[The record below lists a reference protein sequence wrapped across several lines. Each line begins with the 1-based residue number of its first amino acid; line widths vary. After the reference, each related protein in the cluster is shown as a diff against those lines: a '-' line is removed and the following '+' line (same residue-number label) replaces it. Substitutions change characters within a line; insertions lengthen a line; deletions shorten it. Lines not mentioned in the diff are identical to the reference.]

1 MKLKGLFLTLSLFTL
16 LTCTMAQ
23 DDYYSPYKSH
33 EKWFGS
39 LNLGVNSFWGDI
51 NDNTNKLFPV
61 TPFQSSFYKNRH
73 FVLGGEFGKDI
84 TPFLTMGIAFKF
96 ANVSGKDY
104 RTSREFY
111 SYFNN
116 EIVFAFTA
124 DILKLSKVRTNWGFY
139 PRIGFGVYGFRTR
152 LWNSNSGELLAVF
165 PDYLINYEL
174 EQKVAD
180 KTPRYYY
187 TFAIP
192 FGVGVSYQLLPELT
206 LYFETSMTWV
216 NQDRLDAFSSDIKK
230 FEGVWTS
237 SLGVVYRF
245 DFPVVRPKNVAGS
258 QVYDPALKNDNLDK
272 KYKRKKNRSSVIFKP
287 AKSRTKSAV
296 KQKRVKRKKFS
307 IKNRE

>member
-1 MKLKGLFLTLSLFTL
+1 MKFKGLFLTLSLFTL

-124 DILKLSKVRTNWGFY
+124 DILKLSKVRTNWSFFKSQAEK
-139 PRIGFGVYGFRTR
+139 I
-152 LWNSNSGELLAVF
+152 
-165 PDYLINYEL
+165 
-174 EQKVAD
+174 
-180 KTPRYYY
+180 
-187 TFAIP
+187 
-192 FGVGVSYQLLPELT
+192 
-206 LYFETSMTWV
+206 LY
-216 NQDRLDAFSSDIKK
+216 KK
-230 FEGVWTS
+230 S
-237 SLGVVYRF
+237 
-245 DFPVVRPKNVAGS
+245 
-258 QVYDPALKNDNLDK
+258 
-272 KYKRKKNRSSVIFKP
+272 
-287 AKSRTKSAV
+287 
-296 KQKRVKRKKFS
+296 
-307 IKNRE
+307 